1 MVDRQYRDELLEASY
16 EAVKLE
22 LENSEKDLGRLQ
34 ERAEKLRAAAA
45 ALSALLSADGQVAE
59 DETAAFLRKS
69 KHQNGL
75 EEVRSDTQR
84 PVPEAMRATA

>member
-45 ALSALLSADGQVAE
+45 ALSALLSADGQGAE

-75 EEVRSDTQR
+75 EEVRSDAQR